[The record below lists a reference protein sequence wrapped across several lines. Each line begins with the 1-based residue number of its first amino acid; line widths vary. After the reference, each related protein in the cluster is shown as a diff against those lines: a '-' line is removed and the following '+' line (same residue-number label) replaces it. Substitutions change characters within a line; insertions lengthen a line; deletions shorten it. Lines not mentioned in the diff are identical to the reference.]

1 MAKQTLNEHL
11 VTYYERKQLSELTL
25 ANLNAIIE
33 ESGEGE
39 RKRWN
44 RFRLSLPP
52 LRRFLSPGVLAYAS
66 VLILL
71 GYIAWMVTDEPGRDG
86 VPVNLSK
93 AIAREIAMNHW
104 KLLDVEF
111 ISETIPDLSQQMGK
125 LDFSLIRPGRLSEAL
140 TIVGARYCSIQG
152 AIAAQ
157 IQLTDAAGH
166 PYTLYQTRIRAPLTS
181 IQEETFEFEGLQL
194 KLWHENGIFLGL
206 AGPEA

>member
-93 AIAREIAMNHW
+93 DIAREIAMNHR
-104 KLLDVEF
+104 KLLAVEF
-111 ISETIPDLSQQMGK
+111 ISETIPDLSQQMSK

>member
-52 LRRFLSPGVLAYAS
+52 LRRFLSPRVLAYAS

-93 AIAREIAMNHW
+93 AIAREIAMNHR